1 MKQDAVKLFLQV
13 LLSVALIFVPLRL
26 LSWYI
31 NKPVVVFVNM
41 VFYVAIVL
49 LILGLTM
56 VLIKFLIA
64 SNQESRL
71 AKILDYSKLLL
82 IDGVIFLLFSS
93 ILTMM
98 ICGLS
103 P

>member
-1 MKQDAVKLFLQV
+1 MRQDAIKLFLQV

-56 VLIKFLIA
+56 VLIKFLIT
-64 SNQESRL
+64 SDRETRVSRFL
-71 AKILDYSKLLL
+71 AYSKVLI

-98 ICGLS
+98 ICGLN
-103 P
+103 